1 MSFETRLDELLHSL
15 EMFINAPAEWQR
27 QATIGTPL
35 LSLTAG
41 DCQELV
47 DGVQQ
52 LKHQLATANQELDY
66 QRQQRESLLDE
77 ATTLKKFVQAGRRD
91 ITLADSGR
99 PKPNT
104 PLLDAMLFA
113 QSSHY
118 RLGV

>member
-1 MSFETRLDELLHSL
+1 MTFETRLDELLHSL

-35 LSLTAG
+35 LSLTAS

-66 QRQQRESLLDE
+66 QRQQRESLLEE
-77 ATTLKKFVQAGRRD
+77 ATSLKKFVQA
-91 ITLADSGR
+91 GR

-113 QSSHY
+113 HSSQY
-118 RLGV
+118 RLGA